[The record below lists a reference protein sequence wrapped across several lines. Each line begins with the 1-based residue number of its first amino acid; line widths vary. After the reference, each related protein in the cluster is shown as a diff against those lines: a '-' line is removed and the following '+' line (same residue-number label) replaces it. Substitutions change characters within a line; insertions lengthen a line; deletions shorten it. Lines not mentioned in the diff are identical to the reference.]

1 MTCIRDTECI
11 QKKIWLLQTGLPSHV
26 TSVPLHS
33 LIPGVADSRSW
44 QVLET
49 SPLATPNPGSQP
61 YVAVVLNCVEALA
74 ELSVNVMNPL
84 VGDCSIG
91 QLSPVVN
98 GKQLKNFAIY
108 TCAHVEKSL
117 CL

>member
-1 MTCIRDTECI
+1 MRAIIIYMQERIYSYYI
-11 QKKIWLLQTGLPSHV
+11 QSVLPSHV
-26 TSVPLHS
+26 ASVPLHPP
-33 LIPGVADSRSW
+33 IPGVADSW
-44 QVLET
+44 QVLVT

-91 QLSPVVN
+91 QLIPVVN
-98 GKQLKNFAIY
+98 GKQLKNFSIY
-108 TCAHVEKSL
+108 TCAHVEESL